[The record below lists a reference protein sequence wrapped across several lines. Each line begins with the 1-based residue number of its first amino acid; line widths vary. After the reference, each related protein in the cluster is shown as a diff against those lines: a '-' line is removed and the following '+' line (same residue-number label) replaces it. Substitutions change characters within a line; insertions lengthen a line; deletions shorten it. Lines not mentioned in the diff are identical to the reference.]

1 MVNLEKTIIHVFA
14 SPSKTCNTLEFLH
27 KTGYE
32 VHFISGDVGEVWLL
46 QFRLPDFFSSLKL

>member
-1 MVNLEKTIIHVFA
+1 MNLEKTIIYVSV

-27 KTGYE
+27 KIDYE
-32 VHFISGDVGEVWLL
+32 VHFISGDAGEVWLL